1 MTVEIINPFPC
12 LSVDNLV
19 VRAIQKADVARI
31 VRYFQLNRTYL
42 TPWEPLR
49 SEGFFTYEGWERR
62 VMQLVEL
69 QRHGLAYYFLI
80 FEKDTDEIAG
90 VITYN
95 NIMQFPFHA
104 CNVGYSLA
112 EDAQGKGFMRRAL
125 NLTNQWLFDNFNMH
139 RIMASYMPRNTRSEA
154 VLKAAGFQ
162 EEGHAKDYLLINGK
176 WEDHTLTSLIN
187 PNWVAAINE

>member
-1 MTVEIINPFPC
+1 MSVEIINPFPS

-19 VRAIQKADVARI
+19 IRAIQKADVARV
-31 VRYFQLNRTYL
+31 VRYFQVNRTFL
-42 TPWEPLR
+42 SPWEPLR
-49 SEGFFTYEGWERR
+49 PDGFFTYEGWERR
-62 VMQLVEL
+62 VVQLAEL

-80 FEKDTDEIAG
+80 FEKGSDDVAG

-112 EDAQGKGFMRRAL
+112 ESSQGKGLMRRSL
-125 NLTNQWLFDNFNMH
+125 KITNQWLFDNLNLH

-154 VLKAAGFQ
+154 VLLEAGFTK
-162 EEGHAKDYLLINGK
+162 EGEAKDYLLINGQ
-176 WEDHTLTSLIN
+176 WEDHILTSVIN
-187 PNWVAAINE
+187 PDWVASINE

>member
-1 MTVEIINPFPC
+1 MSIEIINPFPS
-12 LSVDNLV
+12 LNVDNLV
-19 VRAIQKADVARI
+19 IRAIQKADVARV
-31 VRYFQLNRTYL
+31 VRYFQVNRTFL

-49 SEGFFTYEGWERR
+49 PDGFFTYEGWERR
-62 VMQLVEL
+62 VIQLTEL

-80 FEKDTDEIAG
+80 FEQGSEEIAG

-112 EDAQGKGFMRRAL
+112 EASQGKGLMRRSL
-125 NLTNQWLFDNFNMH
+125 KVTNQWLFDNLNLH

-154 VLKAAGFQ
+154 VLLEAGFVK
-162 EEGHAKDYLLINGK
+162 EGEAKDYLLINGQ
-176 WEDHTLTSLIN
+176 WEDHILTSVIN
-187 PNWVAAINE
+187 PHWVASINE